1 MFVARKIGS
10 ACRWSLTSLREK
22 LIMIGDKII
31 AYARYT
37 VFQMAEAAVPRD
49 LFRRIM
55 ELIDGAQAMGR
66 GTMLTATVGP
76 DLRAFRQQKCVRAA
90 AKPAEM
96 TWRRRERLQPRG
108 QRSRNTPVLYS
119 PAWSMSLSCRQIWP
133 DFHPGN
139 VG

>member
-1 MFVARKIGS
+1 
-10 ACRWSLTSLREK
+10 
-22 LIMIGDKII
+22 MIGDKII

-55 ELIDGAQAMGR
+55 ELIDRAQAMGR
-66 GTMLTATVGP
+66 DVDGNGWTRFTSLPTAEVRPGCRKTRRDDVG
-76 DLRAFRQQKCVRAA
+76 
-90 AKPAEM
+90 
-96 TWRRRERLQPRG
+96 RRERLQPRG

>member
-1 MFVARKIGS
+1 MSSHLAGSSSLSMFVARKIGS

-55 ELIDGAQAMGR
+55 ELIDGLRPWDAAQ
-66 GTMLTATVGP
+66 
-76 DLRAFRQQKCVRAA
+76 C
-90 AKPAEM
+90 
-96 TWRRRERLQPRG
+96 
-108 QRSRNTPVLYS
+108 
-119 PAWSMSLSCRQIWP
+119 
-133 DFHPGN
+133 
-139 VG
+139 

>member
-1 MFVARKIGS
+1 MSSHLAGSSSLSMFVARKIGS

-96 TWRRRERLQPRG
+96 TWEDGKGSNLGASGAEILRFSILRRG
-108 QRSRNTPVLYS
+108 Q
-119 PAWSMSLSCRQIWP
+119 
-133 DFHPGN
+133 
-139 VG
+139 